1 MLKTAFA
8 RGGEAR
14 QRDMNPWLGVILMLT
29 ALGAW
34 MTVLSRFQSL
44 AQPHPEVV
52 RKLMHVGMG
61 LTVLAFPWLFDDVW
75 PVVLVIASSLGLLAT
90 VRFVSGPRSQM
101 GSVLGGVARK
111 SLGEFYFAI
120 SVAALFVLS
129 RGQPYANILYGVPL
143 LVLAL
148 ADAVAALIGV
158 AYGRFQYTTVDGIK
172 SAEGSTAF
180 FLAAF
185 FSVHVPLLL
194 ATDVGR
200 AETLLIA
207 LIVGFLIMLFEAIAW
222 RGLDN
227 LFIPLVCFLI
237 LKIYLGPPCMDLA
250 ALLARA
256 AALLAL
262 FAFLLIWRH
271 RSTLDASGVLAA
283 ALVGYLAWALGDW
296 RWLVFPT
303 ALFLTYTLLSPR
315 TEINSRRVHNVH
327 AVVSVSAAGLIW
339 LFLARTLNRPELM
352 LPYAIAFAANLAIV
366 GVARLRHDY
375 PQRSPT
381 AILVACIVKGWLIL
395 FVPFSLIAEFSP
407 SPIACGLTALAG
419 VATAA
424 LLFHATQPGMEDCA
438 TDTPRWL
445 RQAGSSALGSTLGL
459 IPLYFF

>member
-1 MLKTAFA
+1 MIP
-8 RGGEAR
+8 
-14 QRDMNPWLGVILMLT
+14 PWLGVVLMFA
-29 ALGAW
+29 ALGVW
-34 MTVLSRFQSL
+34 MAALRLFQAL

-61 LTVLAFPWLFDDVW
+61 LTVLAFPWLFEAVW
-75 PVVLVIASSLGLLAT
+75 PVILVILLALALLAA
-90 VRFVSGPRSQM
+90 VRLLSKLRSKL

-111 SLGEFYFAI
+111 SLGEFYFAV
-120 SVAALFVLS
+120 SVAVLFVLS
-129 RGQPYANILYGVPL
+129 RGQPYEKILYGVPL

-158 AYGRFQYTTVDGIK
+158 AYGHVHYNTVDGNK

-227 LFIPLVCFLI
+227 LFIPLVCFLV
-237 LKIYLGPPCMDLA
+237 LKIYLGPPCLGLP
-250 ALLARA
+250 ALIARWIV
-256 AALLAL
+256 LLAL
-262 FAFLLIWRH
+262 FVFVLAWRS
-271 RSTLDASGVLAA
+271 RSTLDASGLLAA

-296 RWLVFPT
+296 RWLIFPL

-315 TEINSRRVHNVH
+315 TPSNSQRVHNVH
-327 AVVSVSAAGLIW
+327 AVLSVSAAGLIW
-339 LFLARTLNRPELM
+339 LFLARTLNRPEFL
-352 LPYAIAFAANLAIV
+352 LPYAIAFAANLAII
-366 GVARLRHDY
+366 GLARLRHDY
-375 PQRSPT
+375 PHRSPRG
-381 AILVACIVKGWLIL
+381 ILAVCIVKAWLIV
-395 FVPFSLIAEFSP
+395 FVPFALIAEASP
-407 SPIACGLTALAG
+407 SPLVCALAALAG
-419 VATAA
+419 VAAAA
-424 LLFHATQPGMEDCA
+424 LLFHVTQPGLEDCA

-445 RQAGSSALGSTLGL
+445 RQASSAALGSTFGL
-459 IPLYFF
+459 IPPYLS